1 MQVISGHR
9 HSDVLVDFRLL
20 IEDGLER
27 FDDARW
33 LVDLLALEHELFGLS
48 LVLQV
53 LFIFAKVVYHLL
65 DGKTLAL

>member
-1 MQVISGHR
+1 MQVIGGHR
-9 HSDVLVDFRLL
+9 HSDVLIDFRLL
-20 IEDGLER
+20 IENGLER
-27 FDDARW
+27 LDDTRW

-53 LFIFAKVVYHLL
+53 LLIFAKVVNHLL